1 MAKVSLKKYAEDFP
15 AHHNPKKAF
24 LDQDEMKE
32 LVEEAVQGIRDGISP
47 TVASKWLISES
58 PLKIN
63 IKFHTIR
70 MYLSNRAKEIS

>member
-1 MAKVSLKKYAEDFP
+1 VAKVSLQKYAEDFP

>member
-1 MAKVSLKKYAEDFP
+1 VAKVSLKKYAEDFP